1 MDEPAFPGCLVHVK
15 VLGVL
20 EVEQIEGGK
29 TVRNDRVIGVHDQS
43 IQFSEMTTWKDIP
56 LSFRKEIELFFF
68 NLNAICKGKMVELLG
83 WRDSSV
89 AFKVIES
96 SIKAGTPT

>member
-1 MDEPAFPGCLVHVK
+1 VHVK

-20 EVEQIEGGK
+20 EAEQIEGGK
-29 TVRNDRVIGVHDQS
+29 TIRNDRVIGVHDQS
-43 IQFSEMTTWKDIP
+43 IQFAELTNWKDIP
-56 LSFRKEIELFFF
+56 LSFRKEIELFF
-68 NLNAICKGKMVELLG
+68 NLNAMCKGKMVELLG

-96 SIKAGTPT
+96 SIKASNPK